1 MSLATRKYENI
12 LIIGN
17 LNIDTSNKIKYNA
30 NNLYGLCDTCSLK
43 DLIADTTCVKYT
55 NGTFIDVLLTNKSR
69 CFHHFQDVLNRV
81 KSQTNTYI
89 FKAYFKN
96 FLRKILNIGI
106 IKTLTK
112 IISFKNLISNSAKD
126 LSIRNSIINMMPLQI
141 FLE

>member
-30 NNLYGLCDTCSLK
+30 NNLSSLCDTFSLK
-43 DLIADTTCVKYT
+43 NLIADTTCVKYT

-112 IISFKNLISNSAKD
+112 IISFANLISNSPKD
-126 LSIRNSIINMMPLQI
+126 LSIRNNIINMMSLQI
-141 FLE
+141 F

>member
-30 NNLYGLCDTCSLK
+30 KNLFGLCDTCSLK
-43 DLIADTTCVKYT
+43 NLIADTTCVKYT

-69 CFHHFQDVLNRV
+69 CFHHFQNVLNRV

-112 IISFKNLISNSAKD
+112 IISFTNLISNSAKD
-126 LSIRNSIINMMPLQI
+126 LSIRNNIINMISLQI
-141 FLE
+141 F